1 MWSKDQESPH
11 WWEAAIVQV
20 QVQSH
25 PGYGFRDM
33 ALGSWIWLTVGQL
46 EKLLMQPGLIPS
58 DVDSF
63 GPVWEL
69 NVVIY
74 F

>member
-1 MWSKDQESPH
+1 MS
-11 WWEAAIVQV
+11 
-20 QVQSH
+20 
-25 PGYGFRDM
+25 
-33 ALGSWIWLTVGQL
+33 LGSWIWLTVGQL

-74 F
+74 FWIESHNVALAVLELSI

>member
-1 MWSKDQESPH
+1 M
-11 WWEAAIVQV
+11 

-25 PGYGFRDM
+25 PGYDFRDM
-33 ALGSWIWLTVGQL
+33 ALGSQIRLTVGQL

-58 DVDSF
+58 GVDSF

-69 NVVIY
+69 DVVIY
-74 F
+74 FWTESHNVALAVLELSM